1 MALNLVK
8 GELTTSGRLLSM
20 LHDEK
25 DEFLRI
31 LENTAAQTEFPL
43 LLLEKDYYLSVI
55 LSGINTLSEDL
66 IFKGG
71 TCLNKIYYSYY
82 RLSEDL
88 DFTLKLPSNCPSR
101 TIKRMSIKP
110 VKDGI
115 LSYVQTIG
123 MRIEDLNNIGHNES
137 SQYIIYI
144 DYDSVVIEKPQSI
157 KLEISLRFNPLLP
170 TQRKKVSH
178 RFLHPFTGE
187 PLFEGGTIT
196 CLDLK
201 EIVAEKMRASATRLH
216 IAPRDFYDL
225 GFIIQSGFDF
235 QDSKVWD
242 LFKTKLSEDG
252 FDTDLSKYQIN
263 LGRSDNEIAEMTSR
277 IETELLAVLTPH
289 EKKSFQL
296 EQTLNLIN
304 DIFNSAI

>member
-1 MALNLVK
+1 
-8 GELTTSGRLLSM
+8 M

-157 KLEISLRFNPLLP
+157 KLEISLRFN
-170 TQRKKVSH
+170 
-178 RFLHPFTGE
+178 LHPFTGE
-187 PLFEGGTIT
+187 PLFKGGTIT

-201 EIVAEKMRASATRLH
+201 EIVAEKMRASATRLN

-235 QDSKVWD
+235 QDSKVWN

-304 DIFNSAI
+304 DIINSAI

>member
-1 MALNLVK
+1 
-8 GELTTSGRLLSM
+8 M

-157 KLEISLRFNPLLP
+157 KLEISLRFNPLLS

-187 PLFEGGTIT
+187 PLFKGGTIT

-201 EIVAEKMRASATRLH
+201 EIVAEKMRASATRLN